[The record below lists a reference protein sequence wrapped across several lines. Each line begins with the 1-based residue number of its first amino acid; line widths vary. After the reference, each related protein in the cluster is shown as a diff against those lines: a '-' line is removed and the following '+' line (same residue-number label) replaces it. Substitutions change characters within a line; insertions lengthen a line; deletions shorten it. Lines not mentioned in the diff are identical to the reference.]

1 MLHHKGVVFIFKAF
15 SMLAMLFTVYAFFP
29 ASIGFLV
36 SELRIFER
44 KRLRAFIAVTVF
56 LLSVE
61 IGYLYYLQANPT
73 IDYSNAFVTA
83 EEASAIVAAARE
95 HNVTIER
102 FGTFK
107 LRQYIFVT
115 NYRITRTSST
125 ATSGTLVIDAFPIGH
140 RRVSIDF
147 TNPTYFR

>member
-1 MLHHKGVVFIFKAF
+1 MISTIV
-15 SMLAMLFTVYAFFP
+15 MLASLFIVYTFIP
-29 ASIGFLV
+29 ASIGFLI
-36 SELRIFER
+36 SKLRFFV
-44 KRLRAFIAVTVF
+44 FITVTMF

-73 IDYSNAFVTA
+73 IDYSNAFISA

-107 LRQYIFVT
+107 LRKYVFIT
-115 NYRITRTSST
+115 NYRITRESAT
-125 ATSGTLVIDAFPIGH
+125 ATYGTLAIDAFPIGH
-140 RRVSIDF
+140 RRVSMNF
-147 TNPTYFR
+147 SNPTYFK